1 MWLSWAP
8 ALVALMVSVDVE
20 QHLKK
25 NTKIRGCNITIILWI
40 CVHTSLQIRPS
51 YVTHMFVSL
60 YEMIHAPKRLTW
72 TQLLPLNLYTTL
84 SVQAK
89 NKQTNRI
96 CEYYHRFKRDLY
108 LYYMYSCKIK
118 SCEPDHCPWINTLL
132 LQIRSIKARALT
144 QSVSI
149 ILYVN
154 IQSKPEI
161 LMQSLP
167 VSMKLYIL
175 LQTIYNPGAEVT
187 VRLYVTLSNQAN
199 IPVNTVTV

>member
-1 MWLSWAP
+1 MDA
-8 ALVALMVSVDVE
+8 
-20 QHLKK
+20 
-25 NTKIRGCNITIILWI
+25 ITIILRI
-40 CVHTSLQIRPS
+40 CVHASLQVRPS
-51 YVTHMFVSL
+51 YVTYIFVSL

-84 SVQAK
+84 SVQAPK
-89 NKQTNRI
+89 TTNIIII
-96 CEYYHRFKRDLY
+96 CEYYHRFERDLY

-132 LQIRSIKARALT
+132 FQIRSIKARALT

-154 IQSKPEI
+154 IQSMPEI

-187 VRLYVTLSNQAN
+187 VRLYVTCLLYTSDAADER
-199 IPVNTVTV
+199 